1 MPAFYA
7 LSTANAELTR
17 KRAGSSSC
25 GLGIVVHTT
34 VCLVVSPLG
43 EWGFV
48 VKQTNKISVL
58 GSASGLIAS
67 GFALATSAFVAFS
80 LPNSA
85 AAQEGAAG
93 ALLEEIVTTARKKSD
108 AEAIQDVPVAISAFG
123 AAQLDAL
130 FVTNVEDLSYVMPN
144 VQLES
149 VGTFPGVQNFSI
161 RGQGINSSIPSVDP
175 TVGVF
180 VDGIFMGTTYGVVI
194 DTFDLEA
201 VEVLR
206 GPQGMLFGR
215 NVTGGAVVLRNARPT
230 GEFGSRIRVR
240 GTDEDEFSVAAT
252 IEGALVEDKLA
263 AKMVVY
269 YDDDKGYFDNSNPSA
284 ANPAPHPFQ
293 PFYITPANGSNVG
306 GMTTKLF
313 RPSLVYT
320 ASDTVD
326 WTLIVEHGESD
337 GDGAAWTNVTAQR
350 AGAQPDFS
358 TTSDETG
365 FTDMKWTQAVLETN
379 IGEVGNGT
387 LTNILGWRRVS
398 AASMA
403 DIDGTDLPIFSAPG
417 TTDQHQLS
425 NEIRW
430 SGSFTDTWEST
441 IGLYYFD
448 QDVGYREARYIWLP
462 PPLGPAPFGVNLQ
475 RALGGDMDSKNFGAF
490 WSNDFHVGDAWTITA
505 GVRYT
510 DESKSASIITGVCSD
525 NDTFICTFD
534 NLSGDWDNITPK
546 LGAQFRVSDEMQIY
560 AYWSKGYRS
569 GGFNF
574 RNAKPLVIPPGPTRE
589 EENNSFEIGFKSDF
603 MDNRMRLNI
612 ALFQNDITDMQ
623 RELNLPDPD
632 VIVLQGTINAGDVT
646 IKGVEADFVALI
658 TDNFSVNASY
668 GWQDGEY
675 DRVDPTFAAFLGPEL
690 PRLAPTNYTVG
701 VSFDIPMAGGSLVNF
716 MANHSFRERH
726 PYNDSNTEF
735 FEDQRRTNASVS
747 WYSAGDKWKAS
758 LYGRN
763 LEDEANW
770 GNLTSIAGLWTA
782 GPMKKGRVL
791 GLEVNYEY

>member
-1 MPAFYA
+1 M
-7 LSTANAELTR
+7 S
-17 KRAGSSSC
+17 
-25 GLGIVVHTT
+25 LGAT
-34 VCLVVSPLG
+34 LAA
-43 EWGFV
+43 FV
-48 VKQTNKISVL
+48 V
-58 GSASGLIAS
+58 
-67 GFALATSAFVAFS
+67 FS
-80 LPNSA
+80 LPNVA
-85 AAQEGAAG
+85 AAQEGSAG
-93 ALLEEIVTTARKKSD
+93 ALLEEIVTIARKKSD
-108 AEAIQDVPVAISAFG
+108 AEAVQEVPLAITAFG

-206 GPQGMLFGR
+206 GPQGLLFGR
-215 NVTGGAVVLRNARPT
+215 NVTGGAVVLRNARPN

-240 GTDEDEFSVAAT
+240 GTDEDEVSIAAT

-269 YDDDKGYFDNSNPSA
+269 YDDDKGYFNNINPA
-284 ANPAPHPFQ
+284 ASNPAPHPFQ
-293 PFYITPANGSNVG
+293 PFYFDAADGSNVG
-306 GMTTKLF
+306 EMTTKLF
-313 RPSLVYT
+313 RPTLVWT

-337 GDGAAWTNVTAQR
+337 GNGAAWTNVTAQR
-350 AGAQPDFS
+350 AGVQPDFA
-358 TTSDETG
+358 TASDETG
-365 FTDMKWTQAVLETN
+365 FTEMEWTQAIIETN
-379 IGEVGNGT
+379 VGEVGNGT
-387 LTNILGWRRVS
+387 LTNILGWRRVK
-398 AASMA
+398 AASAA

-417 TTDQHQLS
+417 FTDQHQLS

-430 SGSFTDTWEST
+430 SGSFTENWEST
-441 IGLYYFD
+441 IGFYYFD

-490 WSNDFHVGDAWTITA
+490 WNNDFHVSDAWTLTA

-510 DESKSASIITGVCSD
+510 DESKTANIVTGVCGD
-525 NDTFICTFD
+525 NQTFNCTFD
-534 NLSGDWDNITPK
+534 NLKGDWDNITPK
-546 LGAQFRVSDEMQIY
+546 LGAQFRMSDETQLY

-589 EENNSFEIGFKSDF
+589 EENNSIEIGLKSDF
-603 MDNRMRLNI
+603 LDNRMRLNV
-612 ALFQNDITDMQ
+612 AVFQNEITDMQ
-623 RELNLPDPD
+623 RELNVGDPD

-646 IKGVEADFVALI
+646 IKGAEADFVALI
-658 TDNFSVNASY
+658 SDNFSINASY
-668 GWQDGEY
+668 GWQEGDY
-675 DRVDPTFAAFLGPEL
+675 DRVDPNFAAFLGPEL
-690 PRLAPTNYTVG
+690 PRLAPTNYTFG
-701 VSFDIPMAGGSLVNF
+701 VSWDVPLAGGGLVNL

-735 FEDQRRTNASVS
+735 FEDQRRTNASVN
-747 WYSAGDKWKAS
+747 WFSASDNWKVS

-791 GLEVNYEY
+791 GLEVNYQY